1 MLPLPAVL
9 NSLLQ
14 SLARLPGIGRRGAE
28 RIALHLL
35 ESPAE
40 DSTLLAH
47 ALQNLHKECT
57 RCPSCGTWAEYD
69 RLCSICADPQRKSL
83 QLCVV
88 ERAPDMWAFEESGAF
103 RGRYHILGGSL
114 SPLNGIT
121 ADDLRMNEL
130 LARIEGEDVQELS
143 LATSPSID
151 GDATAQYIAGCLT
164 NSGVRISRIA
174 QGVPVGCHI
183 DYADAGT
190 LRSALKGRR
199 PFSESDTW
207 AADSAKRLMGE

>member
-1 MLPLPAVL
+1 MSPLPPAL

-40 DSTLLAH
+40 QSILFSN
-47 ALQNLHKECT
+47 ALQDLHKECT
-57 RCPSCGTWAEYD
+57 RCPSCGTWAEYG
-69 RLCSICADPQRKSL
+69 RLCSICTDPERKSL

-88 ERAPDMWAFEESGAF
+88 ERAPDMWAFEQSGAF

-121 ADDLRMNEL
+121 ADDLRLNEL
-130 LARIEGEDVQELS
+130 MTRVDGEDVQELI
-143 LATSPSID
+143 LATSPSVD
-151 GDATAQYIAGCLT
+151 GDATAQYIADCLT
-164 NSGVRISRIA
+164 NSEVRISRIA

-199 PFSESDTW
+199 PFSESGTLGGKFSRAID
-207 AADSAKRLMGE
+207 E